1 VPVVQASWNQD
12 LSFSGDL
19 TGHMTG
25 IVADTGSQ
33 TSACTGAR
41 PRPGQNWADKFY
53 GTIDSSGTIWG
64 VFFVIS
70 NFGGPGVYQ
79 GTAITIEVNSI
90 DNTKVWENQTGD
102 AVTFTLDRTAQSGT
116 IDALMTSASTGKGGA
131 LHLLGHWN
139 CKA

>member
-1 VPVVQASWNQD
+1 QD
-12 LSFSGDL
+12 LTFAGDL

-25 IVADTGSQ
+25 IVADSGTE

-53 GTIDSSGTIWG
+53 GTIDSSGAVWG

-79 GTAITIEVNSI
+79 GNAISIEVSNA
-90 DNTKVWENQTGD
+90 DNTMVWQNQTGD
-102 AVTFTLDRTAQSGT
+102 AVTFTLDLSDQSGT
-116 IDALMTSASTGKGGA
+116 IDALMTNASTGKGGA
-131 LHLLGHWN
+131 LPLTGSWN
-139 CKA
+139 CRA